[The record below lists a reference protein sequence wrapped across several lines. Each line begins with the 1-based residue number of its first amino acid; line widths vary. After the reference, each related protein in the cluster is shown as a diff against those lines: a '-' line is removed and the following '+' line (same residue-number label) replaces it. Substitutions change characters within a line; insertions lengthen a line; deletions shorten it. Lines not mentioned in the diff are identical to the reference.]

1 MYHQIN
7 KKFDKDSN
15 LYEPSIV
22 VEEKDVEAHQ
32 ESDSKSIG
40 ANHIV
45 LESNLEHESPIDN
58 AVNHD
63 ALFATARKPP
73 AREHE

>member
-1 MYHQIN
+1 LYHQIN

-32 ESDSKSIG
+32 EHDSKFLG
-40 ANHIV
+40 ANHMA
-45 LESNLEHESPIDN
+45 LESNL
-58 AVNHD
+58 
-63 ALFATARKPP
+63 
-73 AREHE
+73 